1 MKDKLIKIYELMN
14 RPEVDNPTT
23 TDVNY
28 QLTEVLEILDDL
40 RYMLEFYYNV
50 EFNNDNQIK

>member
-1 MKDKLIKIYELMN
+1 MKDKLIKIYELLN

>member
-40 RYMLEFYYNV
+40 RYILEFYYNV

>member
-14 RPEVDNPTT
+14 RPEIDEPTT
-23 TDVNY
+23 TDITY
-28 QLTEVLEILDDL
+28 ELTEVLEILDDL

-50 EFNNDNQIK
+50 EFNSDNKII

>member
-50 EFNNDNQIK
+50 QFTDDNQII

>member
-50 EFNNDNQIK
+50 EFTNDNQIK

>member
-50 EFNNDNQIK
+50 EFDNDNQIK